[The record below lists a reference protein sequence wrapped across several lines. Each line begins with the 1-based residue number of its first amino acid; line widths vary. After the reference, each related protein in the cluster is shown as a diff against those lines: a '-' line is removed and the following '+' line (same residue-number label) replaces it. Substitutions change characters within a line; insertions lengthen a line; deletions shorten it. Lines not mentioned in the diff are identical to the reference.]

1 MRFCEEC
8 GAPLEDD
15 AKFCEECGTPVE
27 PLTADEDSPAIEK
40 TKPKEEKMAE
50 NQPDDMKKDQAAIEA
65 NMSVFSKE
73 EELAGTP
80 SAYEQPTNAETTQN
94 SKSANN
100 TTGANQFANVGTA
113 QRANN
118 TTSTNQSA
126 DAGTVQSANST
137 TSTTSTSQSVGNG
150 TAQSASGT
158 SQSAGSGTVQNT
170 ESVSQTET
178 AGKKKKGSALKIVL
192 ITAGIII
199 VIVAIAGAALYA
211 SGVIKVN
218 SKPAVITPTPIPT
231 QTPLENALDANN
243 QTQTVPTE
251 APVQEPVQT
260 EDPLKTLK
268 HRWQHT
274 FVTENQ
280 YGSGELHIKVRS
292 EEMVVITE
300 IYYDY
305 DGMETSR
312 DKLTA
317 TFTSDKNTVLVDDY
331 DGSTFYSAS
340 LSNDNKTISTVD
352 KEGNAYGDFDRQKK

>member
-27 PLTADEDSPAIEK
+27 PLTADEDSPAIEE

-50 NQPDDMKKDQAAIEA
+50 NQPDDMKKDQAAIKV
-65 NMSVFSKE
+65 NMPVFSKE

-80 SAYEQPTNAETTQN
+80 SAYEQPANAETTQN
-94 SKSANN
+94 SKS
-100 TTGANQFANVGTA
+100 
-113 QRANN
+113 ANN

-126 DAGTVQSANST
+126 DAGTVQSAN
-137 TSTTSTSQSVGNG
+137 STTSTSQSVGNG

-211 SGVIKVN
+211 SGVIKVD

-243 QTQTVPTE
+243 QTQAAPTE

-260 EDPLKTLK
+260 ENPLKTLK

-312 DKLTA
+312 DKLTV
-317 TFTSDKNTVLVDDY
+317 TFTSDKNTVIVDDY

>member
-27 PLTADEDSPAIEK
+27 PLTADEDSPAIEE

-80 SAYEQPTNAETTQN
+80 SAYEQPANVETTQN

-137 TSTTSTSQSVGNG
+137 TSTSQSVGNG

-170 ESVSQTET
+170 GSVSQTET

-211 SGVIKVN
+211 SGVIKVD

-243 QTQTVPTE
+243 QTQTAPTE

-260 EDPLKTLK
+260 ENPLKTLK

-317 TFTSDKNTVLVDDY
+317 TFTSDKNTVIVDDY

>member
-27 PLTADEDSPAIEK
+27 PLTADEDSPAIEE

-80 SAYEQPTNAETTQN
+80 SAYEQPANAETTQN
-94 SKSANN
+94 SKS
-100 TTGANQFANVGTA
+100 
-113 QRANN
+113 ANN

-126 DAGTVQSANST
+126 DAGTVQSAN
-137 TSTTSTSQSVGNG
+137 STTSTSQSVGNG

-211 SGVIKVN
+211 SGVIKVD

-243 QTQTVPTE
+243 QTQTAPTE

-317 TFTSDKNTVLVDDY
+317 TFTSDKNTVIVDDY

-340 LSNDNKTISTVD
+340 LSKDNKTISTVD